1 MSCAVQDV
9 QNGFMLSTRKR
20 GYWLH
25 KQSVVWVTFA
35 LKSGIYFRAMA
46 ILKWTTHI
54 GSDAGRTQGAA
65 G

>member
-20 GYWLH
+20 GYWLY

-35 LKSGIYFRAMA
+35 LKSGIYFKATS
-46 ILKWTTHI
+46 ILEAEADRRRRQ
-54 GSDAGRTQGAA
+54 GDQGAS